1 MLNQRPRTHVSASEP
16 EWRSTACRR
25 FPPGNSTTCPGS
37 PRRNRLR
44 TIGGGDVGGFY
55 ETDGRYFP
63 SWRRRPGG
71 APARIISQWRANRA
85 ASGDVNAWMD
95 ANAANHAWNACAI
108 VKGQKYVYFKKVFFN
123 KFKKLKEI
131 SREAW

>member
-1 MLNQRPRTHVSASEP
+1 MSADSTRRTADIFH
-16 EWRSTACRR
+16 
-25 FPPGNSTTCPGS
+25 PG
-37 PRRNRLR
+37 
-44 TIGGGDVGGFY
+44 DA
-55 ETDGRYFP
+55 
-63 SWRRRPGG
+63 GG

-123 KFKKLKEI
+123 KLKKLKEI